1 MDSGRSGK
9 DLRIGDPERERAMR
23 LLGEHFSAGRLELAE
38 YDERCRQ
45 ASAARFG
52 SELDVLFDDLPGPRP
67 VETSPARNGVPT
79 RPGPSA
85 GAVALTVGAIAAG
98 IALVLV
104 ARQIGVLLL
113 IPIVAII
120 WFTWR
125 RR

>member
-1 MDSGRSGK
+1 MDSGRRGR

-45 ASAARFG
+45 AAGARFG
-52 SELDVLFDDLPGPRP
+52 SELDELFDDLPGPRP
-67 VETSPARNGVPT
+67 VELAPATT
-79 RPGPSA
+79 RPAPSA
-85 GAVALTVGAIAAG
+85 GAIALTVGAIAAG
-98 IALVLV
+98 IALVVV

-113 IPIVAII
+113 IPMLAII